1 MSEDGYVLTKA
12 SSCVGARWAETYEG
26 MKYSLKIKKR
36 DEESDFA
43 LYKIVSEEKNFHLL
57 IGNSKVTQRKEI
69 GLYPPT
75 HPSKRSELVLKVEII
90 VKSVR
95 EGGVMG
101 VMLTNDKSD
110 LQGVKVSEVIPY
122 AAAFRAGLK
131 VGDIITHAD
140 KEE

>member
-1 MSEDGYVLTKA
+1 M
-12 SSCVGARWAETYEG
+12 
-26 MKYSLKIKKR
+26 
-36 DEESDFA
+36 
-43 LYKIVSEEKNFHLL
+43 
-57 IGNSKVTQRKEI
+57 
-69 GLYPPT
+69 YPPT
-75 HPSKRSELVLKVEII
+75 HPQKRSELVLKVGNNRKIGQ
-90 VKSVR
+90 

-140 KEE
+140 KKKSKKSGFPN